1 MEKEIDTQTEMATV
15 FEHTR
20 VPYESALQD
29 DAPSLKNFYSCRPDD
44 TLFMPI
50 TAGKDTVFHIAAY
63 RGSEELLRV
72 LLEMVPPS
80 RKRDVLKLKNIHG
93 NTILHEV
100 AVSGKVKAADFLV
113 TTLLLP
119 HGSSTVHEKDIRER
133 EEILADR
140 NNLGETPLY
149 RAAAFGSAKMVM
161 YLAKEIEEV
170 GTLHDH
176 FKRNDGISIL
186 HIAVIYQNFDSAIWL
201 LNKDP
206 NLASY
211 KMEKDG
217 KTCLHL
223 LASMPTAFRSTSR
236 KNIFAEFLYDRLP
249 DSLGDDDD
257 DDDDKFNPLISSIRT
272 QDLESGRGQPS
283 KISDTSFRMRM
294 YRRLWR
300 CLAKGWKT
308 IEKLWTKK
316 KMNTSAV
323 KLMGMLVRRDASWLV
338 PHEAEEDNL
347 ICLDREEED
356 MEAAPSAKRRSR
368 LPDTPLLT
376 AARTG
381 IQEIVK
387 EILEVYPQAVEHVNQ
402 NGQNILHLAILHRH
416 SHIFDL
422 VNQKKEASHRLVL
435 GIDNYGCTILHYTAV
450 MEYYTGGTST
460 TVALKLQ
467 EELKWFKDVQH
478 RIPLYY
484 TMHRNKE
491 NLTAKES
498 FNKKHEDQHKAAQE
512 WVKNTSQS
520 CSTVAVLVATVV
532 FAAAYTAPGGY
543 LTNGKPLL
551 LERPL
556 YSFFTVMDV
565 AGLASS
571 LTSVVVFLSV
581 LTSSLE
587 IDDFLRTLPRKLML
601 GFIFLFFSVTA
612 TMLSFTATILLL
624 IHLEKKWTATLT
636 YAAAFLPI
644 CVFAMFQFPLY
655 YEYTVAAIRSI
666 VDFIQAILPG
676 NWDLDRFRPN

>member
-20 VPYESALQD
+20 MPYESALQD

-113 TTLLLP
+113 RTLLLP

-236 KNIFAEFLYDRLP
+236 KNIFTEFLYDR
-249 DSLGDDDD
+249 
-257 DDDDKFNPLISSIRT
+257 
-272 QDLESGRGQPS
+272 
-283 KISDTSFRMRM
+283 
-294 YRRLWR
+294 
-300 CLAKGWKT
+300 WKT

-498 FNKKHEDQHKAAQE
+498 FNKKHGDQHKAAQE